1 MKVLAL
7 LLGCGAL
14 VACDSGSGDY
24 PIQPGGGTP
33 PGTSTQPDGGA
44 GGDAAGATI
53 SGRVC
58 KVTDLRAHT
67 SGACATT
74 GAGGITVTLGAS
86 TAETDATGAFTIATP
101 TGTNLVWR
109 ASGVDLV
116 GSVMPLGGA
125 NQIPIIDTA
134 TYEELLLSAGALLSS
149 AQGSIIGY
157 VRRAGQPLAGAIA
170 DVTPVP
176 PYPAAYDGTTAS
188 VWRADATGAFGTV
201 WVPAIDAGS
210 VTVTV
215 TPTVST
221 AVTRTVLVEEV
232 AITFVPFE
240 IP

>member
-7 LLGCGAL
+7 LLACGAL
-14 VACDSGSGDY
+14 VACESGDGDY
-24 PIQPGGGTP
+24 QIQPGGSSP

-58 KVTDLRAHT
+58 KVTDLRAHG
-67 SGACATT
+67 SAACAST
-74 GAGGITVTLGAS
+74 GADGITVTLGAS

-101 TGTNLVWR
+101 TGTGLVWR
-109 ASGVDLV
+109 ASGTDLV
-116 GSVMPLGGA
+116 ASVMPAGGTTE
-125 NQIPIIDTA
+125 IPIIDTA
-134 TYEELLLSAGALLSS
+134 TYEEMLLSAGVLLSS

-157 VRRAGQPLAGAIA
+157 VRRAGQPLSGAVA

-176 PYPAAYDGTTAS
+176 PYPVAYDGTTAS
-188 VWRADATGAFGTV
+188 VWRADATGALGTV
-201 WVPAIDAGS
+201 WVPALDAGS

-215 TPTVST
+215 TPAVST
-221 AVTRTVLVEEV
+221 VVTRTVLVEDV

>member
-7 LLGCGAL
+7 LLCCGAL
-14 VACDSGSGDY
+14 AACESDDGDY
-24 PIQPGGGTP
+24 PIQPGGNTP
-33 PGTSTQPDGGA
+33 PGTSSRPDGGA

-58 KVTDLRAHT
+58 KLTDLRAH
-67 SGACATT
+67 SSAACATT
-74 GAGGITVTLGAS
+74 GAAGITVTLGAS
-86 TAETDATGAFTIATP
+86 TAETDATGAFTIPTP

-116 GSVMPLGGA
+116 GAVMPLGGTTE
-125 NQIPIIDTA
+125 IPIIDTA
-134 TYEELLLSAGALLSS
+134 TYEELLLSAGVLLSS

-157 VRRAGQPLAGAIA
+157 VRRAGQPLAGAVA

-176 PYPAAYDGTTAS
+176 PYPAAYDGITAS
-188 VWRADATGAFGTV
+188 VWRAGATGALGTV
-201 WVPAIDAGS
+201 WVPALDAGA

-215 TPTVST
+215 TPAVSSV
-221 AVTRTVLVEEV
+221 VTRTVPVEAV